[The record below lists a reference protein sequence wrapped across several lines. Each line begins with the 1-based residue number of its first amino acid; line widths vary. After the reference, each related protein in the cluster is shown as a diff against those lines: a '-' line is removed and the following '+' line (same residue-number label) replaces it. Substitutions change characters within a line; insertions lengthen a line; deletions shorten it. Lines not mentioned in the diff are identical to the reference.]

1 MDMLK
6 ERGDLERERDRLANT
21 IKDLDSQLD
30 TLKMQVDQQADT
42 MVTKEEDAER
52 RIQAAREQ
60 EWHKLTA
67 LESEK

>member
-1 MDMLK
+1 MLK

-52 RIQAAREQ
+52 RIQAAGEQ